1 MSEII
6 SSSENGIQP
15 TTTTWDYWQLVNTAI
30 EKDDLGEVESKLRQW
45 RADTA
50 VAGPSTEQIDYL
62 VPQAAR
68 DDGHPKILEYL
79 LALGGRIGTHAIS
92 LARSPAVFQVFMAH
106 GWEVDDSILRSN
118 VRHPDLV
125 ALFLSKGVD
134 PNSNPNGFSILDS
147 AARSGPLESVELLFN
162 HGASIG
168 PSSSALHT
176 AAQGDA
182 PGRIPIMDYLLKQG
196 ADVNSIAADMT
207 GPSEARRSGRKGTP
221 LHTAFKWANEEAKEW
236 LLEHGAD
243 PEAKN
248 QLGETPAEWGRRF
261 DSDGP
266 ESIVRWR
273 RAQLRRNTARE
284 LAEKQHKGHG
294 GEI

>member
-6 SSSENGIQP
+6 SSGANGIQP
-15 TTTTWDYWQLVNTAI
+15 TTTTWDYWQSVSTAVG
-30 EKDDLGEVESKLRQW
+30 KGDLSDVVDKLSGW
-45 RADTA
+45 RADISI
-50 VAGPSTEQIDYL
+50 AGPSAEQIDYL
-62 VPQAAR
+62 VPEAAR
-68 DDGHPKILEYL
+68 DNGQPEILEYL
-79 LALGGRIGTHAIS
+79 LSLGGKIGTQAIS
-92 LARSPAVFQVFMAH
+92 LARSPAVFEVFEAH

-118 VRHPDLV
+118 VRHPNLV
-125 ALFLSKGVD
+125 AWFLSKGVD
-134 PNSNPNGFSILDS
+134 PNSNPNGFSILDC

-248 QLGETPAEWGRRF
+248 QL
-261 DSDGP
+261 
-266 ESIVRWR
+266 
-273 RAQLRRNTARE
+273 
-284 LAEKQHKGHG
+284 
-294 GEI
+294 